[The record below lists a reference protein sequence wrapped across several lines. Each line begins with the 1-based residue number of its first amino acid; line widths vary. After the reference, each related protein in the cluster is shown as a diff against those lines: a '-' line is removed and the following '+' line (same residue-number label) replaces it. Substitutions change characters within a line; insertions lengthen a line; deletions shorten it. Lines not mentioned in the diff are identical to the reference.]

1 MSARPI
7 GEIIAPILARIHA
20 AAAFQHFIARCANAE
35 DRKGFIMSAH
45 SYGALD
51 DEECGL
57 LLTANQLESA

>member
-1 MSARPI
+1 MGARSI
-7 GEIIAPILARIHA
+7 GELIAPIIARTQHMM
-20 AAAFQHFIARCANAE
+20 AFQAMLVRCPTPE